1 MFQENS
7 LRRLIE
13 IENKLNKEQRNL
25 LQINSMRNFLL
36 FFNKMHDERDKIKIA
51 ELIDQYFERIEMFDF
66 IINRQISNELGFSY
80 TLKISPYYKHSFGF
94 KYFNSSP
101 LVPLIQGLL
110 VDLGLTLIRI
120 LERIEF
126 LPIATIIL
134 FGRWLYVRIFYV
146 PKNRVFGIRY

>member
-1 MFQENS
+1 MFQEKS
-7 LRRLIE
+7 LRRLIA
-13 IENKLNKEQRNL
+13 IEKNLDNKQRNL

-36 FFNKMHDERDKIKIA
+36 FYNQLHNERDKTKVT
-51 ELIDQYFERIEMFDF
+51 ELIDQYFERIEMFDY

-80 TLKISPYYKHSFGF
+80 TLKISPYYKRSFGF

-101 LVPLIQGLL
+101 LVPIIQGVLI
-110 VDLGLTLIRI
+110 DLGLTLLGV

-126 LPIATIIL
+126 MPIATIIL

-146 PKNRVFGIRY
+146 SKNMVFGIRY